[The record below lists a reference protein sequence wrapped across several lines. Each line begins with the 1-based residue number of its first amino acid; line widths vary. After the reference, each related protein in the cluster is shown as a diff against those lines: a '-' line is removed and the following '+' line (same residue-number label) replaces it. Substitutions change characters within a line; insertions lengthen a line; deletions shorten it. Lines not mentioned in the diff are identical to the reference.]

1 MYYFF
6 VFKQKTAY
14 EMRISDWSSY
24 VCSSDRL
31 RPVRAR
37 PIIVQHGDRR
47 GRLPRPCLQ
56 FLMGRAAFLRDG
68 DISDLLDVVK
78 GARSNAPGTRHTLC
92 EGDAKAGK
100 RPRLGDRDIIGSAH
114 PDLDRKSTRLNSSH

>member
-1 MYYFF
+1 M
-6 VFKQKTAY
+6 
-14 EMRISDWSSY
+14 
-24 VCSSDRL
+24 L
-31 RPVRAR
+31 RR
-37 PIIVQHGDRR
+37 PPSATRTDTL
-47 GRLPRPCLQ
+47 LPDTTLFRSCLQ
-56 FLMGRAAFLRDG
+56 FLIGRAAFLRDG

>member
-6 VFKQKTAY
+6 FFKHKTAY
-14 EMRISDWSSY
+14 EMRISDWSSD
-24 VCSSDRL
+24 VCSSDLL

-56 FLMGRAAFLRDG
+56 FLIGRAAFLRDG

-92 EGDAKAGK
+92 AGDAQAGK
-100 RPRLGDRDIIGSAH
+100 SPRLGRSEERREGKECVSTCGSRWS
-114 PDLDRKSTRLNSSH
+114 PDT